1 MSGDSALSAL
11 SGCSAVFGG
20 VAYDLRDEFT
30 DTRAAGSVDGTPAT
44 PGPGNRTLNDTGNHV
59 SIANGALTIDGGES
73 TWGDPRIE
81 IGNVSRV
88 AGTLLIAS
96 ITRPDTLTNA
106 PVVGFAPTATPETRT
121 YFDAGLFF
129 GSGGELMDAYGG
141 MAISTFSANVAVLL
155 AIAVRAT
162 GHYIFINE
170 GGDWKLFWVSD
181 QQNGATLYAV
191 YSNYATAFTSD
202 YIRVPSATWLPT
214 PLAYDSFTRSDGAL
228 GSTET
233 TGPDSQAVTA
243 RTWNNRIGTTQI
255 SSNAASASALSGGL
269 AIATVDCGKLDVL
282 HGAELTRSAGNVG
295 IVVRYEDDQNYVIAY
310 HDGTNAKLDKV
321 VGGVTTNV
329 ISAAAPYSAGAMMW
343 VTVED
348 TSFSLYY
355 NNAKIGST
363 STISDAAL
371 QTGTEV
377 GLYSTDMGNSQ
388 DDMKTWARGTGGEYS
403 ALNRY

>member
-1 MSGDSALSAL
+1 MTWPR
-11 SGCSAVFGG
+11 VFLHPTLGAG
-20 VAYDLRDEFT
+20 ILYDLRDEFM

-44 PGPGNRTLNDTGNHV
+44 PGPGTRTVVDTDGDAL
-59 SIANGALTIDGGES
+59 SIGGGVLSLANPNSVNGDPGIWYDAVTREAGRLFLIKFVNPTWTSKYFTLGFDINQSGGIQSNEATWYLDSGVLEAYVGLLPAILTPSNGVDLTLAIVLRTNGAY
-73 TWGDPRIE
+73 WFYR
-81 IGNVSRV
+81 
-88 AGTLLIAS
+88 
-96 ITRPDTLTNA
+96 
-106 PVVGFAPTATPETRT
+106 
-121 YFDAGLFF
+121 
-129 GSGGELMDAYGG
+129 
-141 MAISTFSANVAVLL
+141 
-155 AIAVRAT
+155 
-162 GHYIFINE
+162 E
-170 GGDWKLFWVSD
+170 GVGDWIFAYTSD
-181 QQNGATLYAV
+181 VGNTATLYPGFA
-191 YSNYATAFTSD
+191 NYNFIGDIDFMRDLPPTRS
-202 YIRVPSATWLPT
+202 VLPT
-214 PLAYDSFTRSDGAL
+214 PLAYDTFTRSDGAL

-295 IVVRYEDDQNYVIAY
+295 IVVRYADDQNYVIAY

-321 VGGVTTNV
+321 VGGSATNV
-329 ISAAAPYSAGAMMW
+329 ISAAATYSAGAKMW
-343 VTVED
+343 ITVED

-377 GLYSTDMGNSQ
+377 GLYSTDTGNSQ
-388 DDMKTWARGTGGEYS
+388 DDMETWARGTGGEYS
-403 ALNRY
+403 ALSRY